1 MQENEPTSI
10 GEIAERLSVSESTIS
25 RQVARLAEI
34 SALDVLACGKTKE
47 VKITLTGKLFI

>member
-1 MQENEPTSI
+1 MFWLDI
-10 GEIAERLSVSESTIS
+10 LRGEIAERLSVSESTIS

-47 VKITLTGKLFI
+47 VTITLTGKLFI